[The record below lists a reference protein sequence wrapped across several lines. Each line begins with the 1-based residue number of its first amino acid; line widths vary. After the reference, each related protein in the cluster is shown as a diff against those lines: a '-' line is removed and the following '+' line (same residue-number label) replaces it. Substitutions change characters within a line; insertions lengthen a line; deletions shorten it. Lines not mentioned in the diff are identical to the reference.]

1 MMALAPVN
9 SKRFR
14 LHGIGVEL
22 RGKGSES
29 LLRDFDFFA
38 DRPRETEEAENYSV
52 SLEMVPRAPRA
63 GDLPDR
69 AADRVFPDC
78 VLFDEQAGKLFYEYS
93 GAVLQ
98 VIRTPNSSYGQLI
111 SENSVLAQEI
121 GYLFLQS
128 EIGRFLDEQ
137 GLHRVH
143 ALGLALPNGSSALVL
158 LPSGGGKSTLA
169 LEALQRGGCQL
180 LSDDS
185 PLVDRFG
192 NVHPY
197 PLRLSFR
204 PDAKLPQAWRDK
216 ATVFE
221 RRKHGEKL
229 LVPTSALPSHSL
241 PRPGEKFRP
250 GYLIV
255 ARRHGNRKEPR
266 LEKLAKW
273 KSSGPLLRDLVVG
286 LGIPQV
292 AELILT
298 KGARSLPGLAP
309 TAASRMA
316 AASAFLLRSRSLRFE
331 LSRDV
336 EENARYLIEELSSG
350 RDLGSEKTKA

>member
-1 MMALAPVN
+1 MALAPIN

-14 LHGIGVEL
+14 LHSISVEL

-29 LLRDFDFFA
+29 LLRDFDFFT
-38 DRPRETEEAENYSV
+38 DRPNSSSSSKDGKNYLV
-52 SLEMVPRAPRA
+52 SLEMIPRAPRS
-63 GDLPDR
+63 GDLPER

-78 VLFDEQAGKLFYEYS
+78 VLFAEGEHKLFYEYA

-98 VIRTPNSSYGQLI
+98 VSRTPNSSFGQLI

-169 LEALQRGGCQL
+169 LEAMQSGGCQL

-204 PDAKLPQAWRDK
+204 PDAKLPEEWRKK

-229 LVPTSALPSHSL
+229 LVPTSALPSHAL
-241 PRPGEKFRP
+241 PRPDEKFRP
-250 GYLIV
+250 GFLIV
-255 ARRHGNRKEPR
+255 AKRHGNRKVPS
-266 LEKLAKW
+266 LEKMPRW
-273 KSSGPLLRDLVVG
+273 RSSGPLLRDLVVG

-292 AELILT
+292 AELLLT

-309 TAASRMA
+309 TAVSRLA
-316 AASAFLLRSRSLRFE
+316 AASAFLARSQSLRFD
-331 LSRDV
+331 LSRDPDA
-336 EENARYLIEELSSG
+336 NARFLIERLTQSG
-350 RDLGSEKTKA
+350 GKF

>member
-1 MMALAPVN
+1 MSLAPLN

-14 LHGIGVEL
+14 LHSIGVEI
-22 RGKGSES
+22 RGKGSEN
-29 LLRDFDFFA
+29 LLRDFDFFV
-38 DRPRETEEAENYSV
+38 DRPVGKKNEKYSV
-52 SLEMVPRAPRA
+52 SLEMIARAPRS
-63 GDLPDR
+63 GDLPER

-78 VLFDEQAGKLFYEYS
+78 VLYTEPGGHLYYEYS
-93 GAVLQ
+93 GCVLK
-98 VIRTPNSSYGQLI
+98 VTRTPTSSLGQLF
-111 SENSVLAQEI
+111 SEDRSLAQEI
-121 GYLFLQS
+121 GYLYLQS
-128 EIGRFLDEQ
+128 EIGRFLDDQ

-169 LEALQRGGCQL
+169 LEALQSGGCQL

-204 PDAKLPQAWRDK
+204 PDAKLPQDWREK
-216 ATVFE
+216 ATLFE

-229 LVPTSALPSHSL
+229 LVPTSVLASHSL
-241 PRPGEKFRP
+241 PRPDEKFRP
-250 GYLIV
+250 GFLIL
-255 ARRHGNRKEPR
+255 ARRHGNRKEPS
-266 LEKLAKW
+266 LEKMPRW
-273 KSSGPLLRDLVVG
+273 QSSGPLLRDLVVG

-309 TAASRMA
+309 TALSRLA
-316 AASAFLLRSRSLRFE
+316 AATAFLARSQSLRFE
-331 LSRDV
+331 LSRDL
-336 EENARYLIEELSSG
+336 EKNARFLIEKLS
-350 RDLGSEKTKA
+350 REKS